1 MPEQSVKFSTSG
13 AVGIITLNSPET
25 RNALTPDMMGALGDA
40 VEQCASPNIRAVLL
54 TGAGGSFCAGANVRQ
69 LVATLEETGTDGIAQ
84 AIRELADMLH
94 AKVVLPLRR
103 LPKPVVAGVNGA
115 AAGAGFSLT
124 LAADMRVAAQSAR
137 FLMAYA
143 NIGAPADGGS
153 TYLLPRLL
161 GTGRAMELYLAS
173 QPIGAPRALELG
185 LVSQVCP
192 DEELD
197 RHALETATRLGV
209 RADGRL
215 RAGEGAVRAL
225 LGLHAGGAAG
235 RRDRGLRPDGPNP
248 GLPGGHQ
255 GLRRPPPA
263 LVPGTVSDQLPP
275 ACGLD
280 LRR

>member
-1 MPEQSVKFSTSG
+1 MSNEQVKFSTSG

-25 RNALTPDMMGALGDA
+25 RNALTPEMMAALGDA

-54 TGAGGSFCAGANVRQ
+54 TGAGGAFCAGANVRQ
-69 LVATLEETGTDGIAQ
+69 LVATLEETGVDGISQ

-94 AKVVLPLRR
+94 ERVVLPLRR
-103 LPKPVVAGVNGA
+103 LPKPVVAGINGA

-124 LAADMRVAAQSAR
+124 LAADLRVAAQSAR

-153 TYLLPRLL
+153 TFLLPRLL

-197 RHALETATRLGV
+197 RHALETATRLAEGPTIAYGRV
-209 RADGRL
+209 KELYNRSWGSTIEEQLDAETEAFAQTSRTRDFQEGIKAFAD
-215 RAGEGAVRAL
+215 
-225 LGLHAGGAAG
+225 
-235 RRDRGLRPDGPNP
+235 RRQPWF
-248 GLPGGHQ
+248 Q
-255 GLRRPPPA
+255 GM
-263 LVPGTVSDQLPP
+263 
-275 ACGLD
+275 
-280 LRR
+280 

>member
-1 MPEQSVKFSTSG
+1 MSNEQVKFSTSG

-25 RNALTPDMMGALGDA
+25 RNALTPEMMGALGDA

-54 TGAGGSFCAGANVRQ
+54 TGAGGAFCAGANVRQ
-69 LVATLEETGTDGIAQ
+69 LVATLEESGTDGISQ
-84 AIRELADMLH
+84 AIRELADTLH
-94 AKVVLPLRR
+94 ERVVLPLRR
-103 LPKPVVAGVNGA
+103 LPKPVVAGINGA

-124 LAADMRVAAQSAR
+124 LAADLRVAAQSAR

-153 TYLLPRLL
+153 TFLLPRLL

-197 RHALETATRLGV
+197 RHALETARRLAEGPTIAYGRVKELYNRSWGSTIEEQLDAETEAFAQTSRTRDFQEGIKAF
-209 RADGRL
+209 AD
-215 RAGEGAVRAL
+215 
-225 LGLHAGGAAG
+225 
-235 RRDRGLRPDGPNP
+235 RRQPWF
-248 GLPGGHQ
+248 Q
-255 GLRRPPPA
+255 GM
-263 LVPGTVSDQLPP
+263 
-275 ACGLD
+275 
-280 LRR
+280 